1 MSRSAGLLIVRL
13 KFMTFIETSERTNVT
28 VALRDQPN
36 TGGDASDELIRFA
49 IGECSLGSTL
59 AAVTD
64 KGICA
69 ILLGDNS
76 RILRRELPEHF
87 KAARLIESDQDLRQ
101 LMAKVV
107 QLVESPWLGVDLTFD
122 LRGTSFERRVWQ
134 ALRKIPAGSTASYTD
149 IAERVGEP
157 TKAFAVAEACA
168 ANMLAVAIPCHRVV
182 RKSGALAGYRWGF
195 KRKRALLDREAAHY
209 RGVGGF
215 YFMRAGAPVHISGAS
230 VSGRSSIGN
239 KVLPSGRDNDA
250 T

>member
-1 MSRSAGLLIVRL
+1 MSRSAGLLIVGL

-36 TGGDASDELIRFA
+36 AGGDASDELIRFA
-49 IGECSLGSTL
+49 IGECSLGSIL

-76 RILRRELPEHF
+76 RVLRRELPEHF
-87 KAARLIESDQDLRQ
+87 KAARLLESDQDLRQ

-122 LRGTSFERRVWQ
+122 LRGTSFEQRVWQ

-149 IAERVGEP
+149 IAERIGEP

-195 KRKRALLDREAAHY
+195 KRKRALLDAEAAHY

-215 YFMRAGAPVHISGAS
+215 YFIRAGVPVHISGTS

-239 KVLPSGRDNDA
+239 NVLPSGRDNDA

>member
-1 MSRSAGLLIVRL
+1 
-13 KFMTFIETSERTNVT
+13 MTFIETSERTNVT

-36 TGGDASDELIRFA
+36 AGGDASDELIRFA
-49 IGECSLGSTL
+49 IGECSLGSIL

-76 RILRRELPEHF
+76 RILRRELLEHF

-122 LRGTSFERRVWQ
+122 LRGTSFEQRVWQ

-149 IAERVGEP
+149 IAERIGEP

-195 KRKRALLDREAAHY
+195 KRKRALLDAEAAHY

-215 YFMRAGAPVHISGAS
+215 YFIRAGVPVHISGTS

-239 KVLPSGRDNDA
+239 NVLPSGRDNDA